1 MLILLSL
8 VVHAPV
14 LYLVE
19 ENPNRATPPGDSQ
32 QYQALAQ
39 NLLDHHVFSL
49 EGSPPFSTDVLRTPG
64 YPLLLAVLYALG
76 AHSVLVVALAQ
87 AGLRTLGAFLLVGI
101 AERVMKSRAVGWIAA
116 ILWLLAPL
124 PTVLTGIL
132 FTETLFTTL
141 LLLTLWFLSGEPSW
155 RNALLAG
162 LFFGFAIITRPI
174 AELLIPWVVLVLLLH
189 KPLRSVLIKILPL
202 ALGAA
207 IATGPWLAYTAAQF
221 RTPILSTVGADNL
234 AFYTSASVLAHEQG
248 IGFSEASD
256 RVHALYQ
263 QGLAQFQATHASPA
277 GPSEEFAIKSQ
288 IAYRILLAHPLQSA
302 WFNLVDSFNTLRP
315 GVSYTLLFLT
325 PGNLPSVV
333 SQGSDFSPATAAL
346 GEPLVLAVTL
356 ALLLFYAP
364 LYASTLLGL
373 VLLFWKKRWQAFAA
387 VVLPSAILFYA
398 PGFSGNGRFRV
409 PFEPFLCLLGAVVI
423 LEVIEAVRSR
433 KGGRS
438 SRSQQVRAARPPG
451 EGGEAA

>member
-1 MLILLSL
+1 MLILLSF

-49 EGSPPFSTDVLRTPG
+49 EGSPPFMTDVLRTPG
-64 YPLLLAVLYALG
+64 YPLLLAALYVLG
-76 AHSVLVVALAQ
+76 GHSVLVVALAQ

-101 AERVMKSRAVGWIAA
+101 AERVIESRAVGWIAA

-141 LLLTLWFLSGEPSW
+141 LLLTLWFLTGEPSW

-162 LFFGFAIITRPI
+162 LFFGFALITRPI
-174 AELLIPWVVLVLLLH
+174 AELLIPWVVLMLLLH

-202 ALGAA
+202 ALGVA

-221 RTPILSTVGADNL
+221 RTPILSTIGADNL

-248 IGFSEASD
+248 MGFSEASD

-263 QGLAQFQATHASPA
+263 QGLAQFQATHPAPAS
-277 GPSEEFAIKSQ
+277 PSEEAAIKSQ

-315 GVSYTLLFLT
+315 GVTYTVLFLI
-325 PGNLPSVV
+325 PGSLPSLV
-333 SQGSDFSPATAAL
+333 SEGSDFSPATAAL
-346 GEPLVLAVTL
+346 GEPLVLGVTL

-364 LYASTLLGL
+364 LYAASTLSLL
-373 VLLFWKKRWQAFAA
+373 LLFWKKRWQAVAA

-398 PGFSGNGRFRV
+398 PGLPGNGRFRV
-409 PFEPFLCLLGAVVI
+409 PFEPLLCLLASAMI
-423 LEVIEAVRSR
+423 LKVIEAVRSR

-438 SRSQQVRAARPPG
+438 SPQQRVHAASSPG
-451 EGGEAA
+451 KGGEAA